1 MKKIMIVLFVMIGMT
16 LAAQAQSPI
25 ISLGKAIGELAV
37 APVGIAVGV
46 VEGVAD
52 GVCESVEYL
61 VTGQTSTKTTTITTT
76 TYTPTTAPVYVI
88 PSQTKTAEKNNVVI
102 NNSPNA
108 TVTINEVKTTT
119 STTKTP
125 TVIYVPSRRP
135 NYYYYNPYH
144 YIYP

>member
-1 MKKIMIVLFVMIGMT
+1 MKKIMIVMFVMIGMAF
-16 LAAQAQSPI
+16 AAQAQSPI

-61 VTGQTSTKTTTITTT
+61 VTGTSTTT
-76 TYTPTTAPVYVI
+76 TTRTVYTGSTTTAPVYVI
-88 PSQTKTAEKNNVVI
+88 PSQPKTSEKNNVVI

-108 TVTINEVKTTT
+108 TVTINEVQSTT
-119 STTKTP
+119 STTRTP
-125 TVIYVPSRRP
+125 TVIYVPSSRP